1 MPSKRAVAHGSA
13 RAVAGLIGIA
23 VAAAAVIA
31 ATWLPLPGVTAAIPS
46 QTVTPVPADQ
56 QRTCPGPLLKLAA
69 DSADATASSAFGTP
83 AMVFDAS
90 PGAPQT
96 SSLKSPDD
104 RLSGRYGAPTVV
116 SVSAQPGDSAAPS
129 IAGAQSQTAVEEDL
143 SGFAAAGCGEASRSS
158 WLVAGATDLGQTS
171 LVLLSNPTAVQAS
184 VNLSVY
190 AESGAIQAPGAQGI
204 LVDAGSQRVIALAGI
219 APNVKAPVV
228 HVQSTGGSVVA
239 TLQQSVVRGLTPGG
253 VELAAP
259 TSAPAKHQVISG
271 MTVADLAAQTGAVD
285 GYSDTM
291 PALRVLVPG
300 DKPATVRVGITPEKG
315 TAGGT
320 STQAKLQPKT
330 VQELPLDNLVNG
342 SFTVTID
349 SDQPVVVAARVS
361 TSGPAGADFAWYAAS
376 DALVG
381 DTMIAVAP
389 GPGAAVHLTNPRA
402 TDATV
407 SLRSAAGATGQ
418 TVTVAVNSAMA
429 VPVRTGITY
438 TMTGA
443 TGLFASVSYEGGG
456 LSSAFPIEPPG
467 VLASPITVY
476 PK

>member
-1 MPSKRAVAHGSA
+1 MPSKRAFAHGSV
-13 RAVAGLIGIA
+13 RAVAGLVGIG

-31 ATWLPLPGVTAAIPS
+31 ATWLPLPSVTAAIPS

-56 QRTCPGPLLKLAA
+56 QRTCPGPLLELAA
-69 DSADATASSAFGTP
+69 DSTDATASSAFGSP
-83 AMVFDAS
+83 ASVFDAS
-90 PGAPQT
+90 PGEAQT
-96 SSLKSPDD
+96 SSLKTPDD
-104 RLSGRYGAPTVV
+104 HLGGHFGAPKVV
-116 SVSAQPGDSAAPS
+116 SVSAKPGESAAPL
-129 IAGAQSQTAVEEDL
+129 IAGAQSQTAVQEDL
-143 SGFAAAGCGEASRSS
+143 AGFAAAGCGDASRSS
-158 WLVAGATDLGQTS
+158 WLVAGASDLGQTS

-190 AESGAIQAPGAQGI
+190 AESGEIQAPGAQGI

-228 HVQSTGGSVVA
+228 HVESTGGSVVA

-271 MTVADLAAQTGAVD
+271 LVIAGLAAQAGAVD
-285 GYSDTM
+285 GYADTM

-300 DKPATVRVGITPEKG
+300 GKPATVRVGITPEKG

-320 STQAKLQPKT
+320 STQATLQPKT
-330 VQELPLDNLVNG
+330 AQELPLDNLVNG
-342 SFTVTID
+342 SFTVTVD
-349 SDQPVVVAARVS
+349 ADQPVVVAARVS
-361 TSGPAGADFAWYAAS
+361 TSGPAGNDFAWYAAS

-389 GPGAAVHLTNPRA
+389 GPGATVHLTNPTT

-407 SLRSAAGATGQ
+407 SLHSTAGASEQ
-418 TVTVAVNSAMA
+418 TVTVAANSAVA
-429 VPVRTGITY
+429 VAVRTGLTY
-438 TMTGA
+438 TLGGVK
-443 TGLFASVSYEGGG
+443 GLYASVSYGGSG
-456 LSSAFPIEPPG
+456 LSSSFPVEPPG
-467 VLASPITVY
+467 ALASPIAVY